1 MNTKD
6 SKAFERNSKIK
17 EGSEGWYENCVDHKR
32 KNEIELSLGG
42 HNVIKSE
49 YKALN
54 SIWKKIKSK
63 RRLRKIIWKLCKSQ
77 KKKWSWTKT

>member
-17 EGSEGWYENCVDHKR
+17 EGSGRWYENCVDHKR
-32 KNEIELSLGG
+32 KNEIDLSLGG
-42 HNVIKSE
+42 HHVIKSE

-54 SIWKKIKSK
+54 SIWKK
-63 RRLRKIIWKLCKSQ
+63 
-77 KKKWSWTKT
+77 KK